1 MKRKLTAV
9 VMTSALTFA
18 GGGVVYAYAS
28 PVPPGACPRAAAWSG
43 CCEEVGPVVGVRLD
57 RRGEE
62 RRGARGATAHGP
74 GTGRDVG
81 QQMYQRG
88 RRRAG
93 GSPAPL
99 RPPRAFMITRW
110 LNG

>member
-1 MKRKLTAV
+1 
-9 VMTSALTFA
+9 
-18 GGGVVYAYAS
+18 
-28 PVPPGACPRAAAWSG
+28 
-43 CCEEVGPVVGVRLD
+43 VVGVRLD
-57 RRGEE
+57 RRWEE
-62 RRGARGATAHGP
+62 RRGARGTTAHWP

-99 RPPRAFMITRW
+99 RPPRAFDDHQVVKRLGLKPWSGHLESTR
-110 LNG
+110 